1 MTRSAVLLVDDQRD
15 NLVALEA
22 ILEPLGVELVSVTS
36 GEDAL
41 RELLRREFALILLD
55 VQMPELDGFEIAALI
70 KQRTRTRDVP
80 IIFVTAISKQREH
93 VFRGY
98 SAGAVD
104 YIFKPF
110 DSHVLR
116 SKVAAFVDLHRKTTE
131 LQQQETKLRARELD
145 EVKRA
150 EQQRYRELAE
160 AMPQIVWVSDPS
172 GHATYFNRRWFDYT
186 GVGPNADWRSVCH
199 PDDLPC
205 ALERRRR
212 SLETGKIFETE
223 YRFRAADGT
232 YRWHLGRAVPVRDEQ
247 GEIDHWVGTATD
259 IDDQKRTEESQRFL
273 LEASTLLG
281 RSLDYRSTLVSV
293 ARLAVPHIADWCA
306 IEIVEEDGTV
316 SEVEVAHSDPNK
328 VAMARELRDRYG
340 PLRGPGAEVIAS
352 GESQLVAQIT
362 DEMLVRAAQDELHL
376 ELLRDLRLCS
386 YLCVP
391 MLARDRVLGA
401 ITLVRA
407 ESARMYTDE
416 DLVLA
421 QDLAGRAAVAI
432 ENARLHRK
440 AQEQAQAAR
449 VLESIG
455 DGVVLVDEDDLVRLW
470 NPAAERI
477 TGLGERDVVGHRLVA
492 VVPGWGEVDE
502 GSSSTVPFEKDGHE
516 LWLSVSGVRFTD
528 GTVYAFRDLT
538 DERRLEAM
546 RHDLVSTVSHELRT
560 PLAAIYGAAVTLQRG
575 DIQFEEELEGRLLQ
589 IVVDESD
596 RLAEIV
602 NDLLLASELDA
613 GGPRAAIEATDAALL
628 AESVLDAARAH
639 APENTRL
646 ELEAPAQLPQVAAD
660 PGQLRQVLANL
671 VDNAVKYSPLGGRVA
686 VQLAQRGD
694 HVQIAVTD
702 PGLGIPAG
710 ERGRIFEK
718 FYRLDP
724 DMTHGI
730 GGTGLGLYISRE
742 LVQRVG
748 GRIWVESREGAGS
761 TFFVELPLARKRQQV
776 HAA

>member
-1 MTRSAVLLVDDQRD
+1 
-15 NLVALEA
+15 
-22 ILEPLGVELVSVTS
+22 
-36 GEDAL
+36 
-41 RELLRREFALILLD
+41 
-55 VQMPELDGFEIAALI
+55 
-70 KQRTRTRDVP
+70 
-80 IIFVTAISKQREH
+80 
-93 VFRGY
+93 
-98 SAGAVD
+98 
-104 YIFKPF
+104 
-110 DSHVLR
+110 
-116 SKVAAFVDLHRKTTE
+116 
-131 LQQQETKLRARELD
+131 
-145 EVKRA
+145 
-150 EQQRYRELAE
+150 
-160 AMPQIVWVSDPS
+160 
-172 GHATYFNRRWFDYT
+172 
-186 GVGPNADWRSVCH
+186 RSVCH

-340 PLRGPGAEVIAS
+340 PSRGPGAEAIAS

-401 ITLVRA
+401 ITLARA
-407 ESARMYTDE
+407 ESARTYTDE
-416 DLVLA
+416 DLALA
-421 QDLAGRAAVAI
+421 QNLAGRAAVAI

-455 DGVVLVDEDDLVRLW
+455 DGVVLVDEDGLVRLW

-502 GSSSTVPFEKDGHE
+502 GGSSTV
-516 LWLSVSGVRFTD
+516 
-528 GTVYAFRDLT
+528 
-538 DERRLEAM
+538 
-546 RHDLVSTVSHELRT
+546 
-560 PLAAIYGAAVTLQRG
+560 
-575 DIQFEEELEGRLLQ
+575 
-589 IVVDESD
+589 
-596 RLAEIV
+596 
-602 NDLLLASELDA
+602 
-613 GGPRAAIEATDAALL
+613 
-628 AESVLDAARAH
+628 
-639 APENTRL
+639 
-646 ELEAPAQLPQVAAD
+646 
-660 PGQLRQVLANL
+660 
-671 VDNAVKYSPLGGRVA
+671 
-686 VQLAQRGD
+686 
-694 HVQIAVTD
+694 
-702 PGLGIPAG
+702 
-710 ERGRIFEK
+710 
-718 FYRLDP
+718 
-724 DMTHGI
+724 
-730 GGTGLGLYISRE
+730 
-742 LVQRVG
+742 
-748 GRIWVESREGAGS
+748 
-761 TFFVELPLARKRQQV
+761 
-776 HAA
+776 